1 MIDVPREVPAGP
13 VVLTFTP
20 KSEVPAET
28 GAESKLPPSYSVE
41 EAIKIA
47 GQRRHDPNRKPLSHY
62 FGILSPDA
70 YGDGVAYQRKLR
82 DEWDQLLKLSWLD
95 YRAQDIA

>member
-20 KSEVPAET
+20 KSGVPAET

-82 DEWDQLLKLSWLD
+82 DEWGD
-95 YRAQDIA
+95 